1 MPISMEYYF
10 KMGDTGISLI
20 EIDGEQKQYISLMIR
35 IIWTDVK
42 IYVQS
47 SIFDVDGTLL
57 SEIDRSMHESTKEA
71 IQRLIEKG
79 IHVVVTTRRPYS
91 LCSQFKE
98 LGIHTI
104 ISANGAH
111 IKCGES
117 VIHKSVLSSE
127 IAHDISEFAELHG
140 HGISYFTEDFA
151 MNGIASDNERVMQAL
166 SETLNLEE
174 YPEKSR
180 DLSEE
185 IYCLCLYAD
194 EIEAQ
199 KFLERYP
206 ALTFERFHGY
216 VMNVLEDNKVSKVTA
231 IQKVLEHL
239 NICKSEAIAF
249 GDGSNDIEML
259 EYVGLGIAMGNG
271 GEELK
276 QELISLQRRRVK
288 VVFYLP

>member
-1 MPISMEYYF
+1 
-10 KMGDTGISLI
+10 
-20 EIDGEQKQYISLMIR
+20 
-35 IIWTDVK
+35 
-42 IYVQS
+42 
-47 SIFDVDGTLL
+47 
-57 SEIDRSMHESTKEA
+57 
-71 IQRLIEKG
+71 
-79 IHVVVTTRRPYS
+79 
-91 LCSQFKE
+91 
-98 LGIHTI
+98 
-104 ISANGAH
+104 
-111 IKCGES
+111 
-117 VIHKSVLSSE
+117 
-127 IAHDISEFAELHG
+127 
-140 HGISYFTEDFA
+140 

-166 SETLNLEE
+166 SETLNLEVSR
-174 YPEKSR
+174 KSR

-249 GDGSNDIEML
+249 GDSSNDIEML

>member
-1 MPISMEYYF
+1 MYKVVF
-10 KMGDTGISLI
+10 
-20 EIDGEQKQYISLMIR
+20 
-35 IIWTDVK
+35 
-42 IYVQS
+42 
-47 SIFDVDGTLL
+47 FDVDGTLL

-79 IHVVVTTRRPYS
+79 IHVVVTTGRPYS

-127 IAHDISEFAELHG
+127 IVHDISEFAELHG

-174 YPEKSR
+174 YPEKA
-180 DLSEE
+180 E
-185 IYCLCLYAD
+185 IC
-194 EIEAQ
+194 Q
-199 KFLERYP
+199 KKSIV
-206 ALTFERFHGY
+206 Y
-216 VMNVLEDNKVSKVTA
+216 VCMQMK
-231 IQKVLEHL
+231 
-239 NICKSEAIAF
+239 
-249 GDGSNDIEML
+249 
-259 EYVGLGIAMGNG
+259 
-271 GEELK
+271 
-276 QELISLQRRRVK
+276 
-288 VVFYLP
+288 

>member
-1 MPISMEYYF
+1 MYKVVF
-10 KMGDTGISLI
+10 
-20 EIDGEQKQYISLMIR
+20 
-35 IIWTDVK
+35 
-42 IYVQS
+42 
-47 SIFDVDGTLL
+47 FDADGTLL

-71 IQRLIEKG
+71 IQRLIDKG
-79 IHVVVTTRRPYS
+79 IHVIVTTGRPYS

-111 IKCGES
+111 IKCGDT
-117 VIHKSVLSSE
+117 VLHKSVLSSE
-127 IAHDISEFAELHG
+127 IVHDISEFAKLHG
-140 HGISYFTEDFA
+140 HGISYFTEGFA

-166 SETLNLEE
+166 SETLNLEK
-174 YPEKSR
+174 YPEKSK

-206 ALTFERFHGY
+206 MLTFERFHGY
-216 VMNVLEDNKVSKVTA
+216 VINVLEDNKVSKLTA
-231 IQKVLEHL
+231 IQKVLDHL
-239 NICKSEAIAF
+239 NICKSEAVAF
-249 GDGSNDIEML
+249 GDGGNDIEML
-259 EYVGLGIAMGNG
+259 QYVGLGIAMGNG

-276 QELISLQRRRVK
+276 KKADFVTKKSSEGGILFALEQFG
-288 VVFYLP
+288 VV

>member
-1 MPISMEYYF
+1 
-10 KMGDTGISLI
+10 
-20 EIDGEQKQYISLMIR
+20 
-35 IIWTDVK
+35 
-42 IYVQS
+42 
-47 SIFDVDGTLL
+47 
-57 SEIDRSMHESTKEA
+57 MHESTKEA

-174 YPEKSR
+174 YPEKA
-180 DLSEE
+180 E
-185 IYCLCLYAD
+185 IC
-194 EIEAQ
+194 Q
-199 KFLERYP
+199 KKSIV
-206 ALTFERFHGY
+206 Y
-216 VMNVLEDNKVSKVTA
+216 VCMQMK
-231 IQKVLEHL
+231 
-239 NICKSEAIAF
+239 
-249 GDGSNDIEML
+249 
-259 EYVGLGIAMGNG
+259 
-271 GEELK
+271 
-276 QELISLQRRRVK
+276 
-288 VVFYLP
+288 

>member
-1 MPISMEYYF
+1 MYKVVF
-10 KMGDTGISLI
+10 
-20 EIDGEQKQYISLMIR
+20 
-35 IIWTDVK
+35 
-42 IYVQS
+42 
-47 SIFDVDGTLL
+47 FDVDGTLL
-57 SEIDRSMHESTKEA
+57 SEMDRSMHDSTKEA
-71 IQRLIEKG
+71 IRRLMDKG
-79 IHVVVTTRRPYS
+79 IHVVVTTGRPYS

-111 IKCGES
+111 IKCEET
-117 VIHKSVLSSE
+117 VLHKSVLSSE
-127 IAHDISEFAELHG
+127 IVHDISEFAELHG
-140 HGISYFTEDFA
+140 HGVSYFTEDFA

-166 SETLNLEE
+166 SETLNLEK

-199 KFLERYP
+199 KFLKRYP
-206 ALTFERFHGY
+206 MLTFDRFHNY
-216 VMNVLEDNKVSKVTA
+216 VINVLENSKVSKLTA

-239 NICKSEAIAF
+239 NICKSEAVAF
-249 GDGSNDIEML
+249 GDGRNDIEML
-259 EYVGLGIAMGNG
+259 QYVELGIAMGNA

-276 QELISLQRRRVK
+276 TRADFVTKKASEGGILFALEKFHIV
-288 VVFYLP
+288 

>member
-1 MPISMEYYF
+1 MYKVVF
-10 KMGDTGISLI
+10 
-20 EIDGEQKQYISLMIR
+20 
-35 IIWTDVK
+35 
-42 IYVQS
+42 
-47 SIFDVDGTLL
+47 FDVDGTLL

-79 IHVVVTTRRPYS
+79 IHVVITTGRPYS

-111 IKCGES
+111 IKCEET
-117 VIHKSVLSSE
+117 VLHKSVLSSE
-127 IAHDISEFAELHG
+127 IVHDISEFAELHG

-166 SETLNLEE
+166 SETLNLEK

-180 DLSEE
+180 DLLEE

-206 ALTFERFHGY
+206 MLTFERFHNY
-216 VMNVLEDNKVSKVTA
+216 VINVLEDSKVSKLTA

-249 GDGSNDIEML
+249 GDGRNDIEML
-259 EYVGLGIAMGNG
+259 EYVELGIAMGNG

-276 QELISLQRRRVK
+276 TRADFVTKKESEGGILFALEKFHIV
-288 VVFYLP
+288 